1 MASGRKLVIDSVW
14 AMTGRA
20 QRRTPERVRD
30 SYPDRVTAG
39 ERLADLLTAYAD
51 REDVTVLGLVRGGV
65 PVAAKVATR
74 LGAPLDVL
82 VVRKLGVPGAPELA
96 FGALGPG
103 GVLVLNEEIANYLQ
117 PREIESVHRAELT
130 ELQRR
135 EEVYRAD
142 QPPLDLT
149 GRTAIIV
156 DDGLATGATA
166 RASVPVAR
174 ALRAARVVVA
184 APVGAPE
191 AVALVKEVA
200 DEMVCP
206 LTPPDFGAVSRY
218 YERFPQ
224 VSDSEVMELVAATN
238 RARAR

>member
-1 MASGRKLVIDSVW
+1 
-14 AMTGRA
+14 MTVRPR
-20 QRRTPERVRD
+20 RRTPGRVSD

-39 ERLADLLTAYAD
+39 DQLAGSLTAYAN
-51 REDVTVLGLVRGGV
+51 REGVTVLGLVRGGV
-65 PVAAKVATR
+65 PVAAAVATR
-74 LGAPLDVL
+74 LSAPLDVL

-96 FGALGPG
+96 FGAVGPG
-103 GVLVLNEEIANYLQ
+103 GVLVLNEEIANHLH
-117 PREIESVHRAELT
+117 PREIEAVREAEQI

-135 EEVYRAD
+135 EEAYRAGRS
-142 QPPLDLT
+142 PLDLT

-174 ALRAARVVVA
+174 ALGAQRVVMA

-191 AVALVKEVA
+191 AVALVREVA
-200 DEMVCP
+200 DEVVCL

-218 YERFPQ
+218 YHRFSQ
-224 VSDSEVMELVAATN
+224 VSDDEVLELLAATD
-238 RARAR
+238 RARSR